1 MRFLVRSAYLAVFVF
16 LLSLCSFAQSQSNL
30 PDAPAPQQNVP
41 APTPET
47 QLPPPAQTPPQ
58 NAPTP
63 GSTQPNDQSQPVYAP
78 GVAPSTENSAPNPV
92 QTVPPGQA
100 PNTPGSGSDE
110 LAYAIKVNV
119 NFVPVPVTVKDTD
132 GHLVQGLL
140 KRDFAVFENGIEQN
154 ISFFSSDPFPLSA
167 AVVLDVGMPNSA
179 VKKIKETFSALD
191 GAFGPYDEVS
201 VYTYGNAVHKQQ
213 DFTNADAL
221 LRTLRSL
228 RETVRGE
235 NEGVPVT
242 SGPMASGPSINN
254 KPAIEG
260 TPHVQ
265 QVDQPS
271 RVMNDAILQAAQ
283 DLGSRPENRRKVLFV
298 ISDGMEKGS
307 RSSYADVLRVLLS
320 KEVTVYG
327 IGVEGAAIPGYG
339 RAERLHIPGLGT
351 GNILPKYASATGG
364 DVFSQLGRD
373 AIESAY
379 QQVTLEARNQYT
391 LGYNTRVSPVSTRRS
406 IEVRVHRPGLKV
418 YAKEGYYPLPPAPG
432 KPAQPAAQKPPTQ

>member
-1 MRFLVRSAYLAVFVF
+1 MRFTFRSAFLAVVLI
-16 LLSLCSFAQSQSNL
+16 LLFSLFSFAQQSNL

-41 APTPET
+41 PAPEP
-47 QLPPPAQTPPQ
+47 QLPPQPAPQ

-63 GSTQPNDQSQPVYAP
+63 GSTQPADQSQPVYAP
-78 GVAPSTENSAPNPV
+78 GVTPSTENSDPTPI
-92 QTVPPGQA
+92 QTVPKGQA

-110 LAYAIKVNV
+110 MAYMIKVNV
-119 NFVPVPVTVKDTD
+119 NFVPVPVTVKDDD
-132 GHLVQGLL
+132 GHLVPGLL
-140 KRDFAVFENGIEQN
+140 RRDFAVFENGIEQN

-167 AVVLDVGMPNSA
+167 AVVIDLGMPNSA
-179 VKKIKETFSALD
+179 VRKIRETLSALD
-191 GAFGPYDEVS
+191 GAFGPYDEIS
-201 VYTYGNAVHKQQ
+201 VYTYGNTVHKQQ
-213 DFTNADAL
+213 DFTNSDAL
-221 LRTLRSL
+221 LRTLKVL
-228 RETVRGE
+228 KETARGE

-242 SGPMASGPSINN
+242 SGPMASGPTINN

-265 QVDQPS
+265 QVEQPS

-283 DLGSRPENRRKVLFV
+283 DLGARAPNRRKVLFV

-307 RSSYADVLRVLLS
+307 RSSYSDVMRVLLS

-327 IGVEGAAIPGYG
+327 IGVEGAAIPVYG
-339 RAERLHIPGLGT
+339 RAERIHIPGLGT

-364 DVFSQLGRD
+364 DVFNELGRD
-373 AIESAY
+373 GIERAY

-418 YAKEGYYPLPPAPG
+418 YAKEGYYPLPPSPG
-432 KPAQPAAQKPPTQ
+432 KTTQPAAEKPPTQ